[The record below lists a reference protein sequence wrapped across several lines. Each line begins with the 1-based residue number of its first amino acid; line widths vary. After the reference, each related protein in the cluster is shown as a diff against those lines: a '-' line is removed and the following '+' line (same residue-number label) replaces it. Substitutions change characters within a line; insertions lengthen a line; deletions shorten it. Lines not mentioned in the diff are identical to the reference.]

1 MITNVVSVKEVNGET
16 IVELSESPFRESSG
30 GQPCDFGTIE
40 GDDFEAE
47 VYDVISPKEVKVK
60 LVSGKTVL
68 GEVTAEIDSLRRSM
82 LTRMHTAEHIFFR
95 SLQMMIPALE
105 LDKIRLDEDSST
117 LTVFA
122 EAISWEDVF
131 SAEEMANAIIA
142 EDRPIKEH
150 IILKSEVC
158 CKFPDLRIK
167 TDRIQEDNVRV
178 IEVNEHDF
186 SACSGT
192 HCKSTRDVG
201 GFLVTK
207 LNSAG
212 PGRFE
217 IGFKV
222 DIMEELFEH
231 SSIARKLASV
241 LGTELDKI
249 EPTIMNMRES
259 LDKFKRM
266 AREAKAESNSE
277 SINGIN
283 FIYSETEME
292 PKQLMKQMSD
302 MIKPKTVVCFIN
314 KDEKHPQLMIAVS
327 EDLPYD
333 ASSMVNKACEKFGGK
348 GGGKRNFAMGSIETI
363 IFRDVFSLVK
373 GMLH

>member
-1 MITNVVSVKEVNGET
+1 MITKIVSVKEINGET
-16 IVELSESPFRESSG
+16 FVELSESPFRESSG
-30 GQPCDFGTIE
+30 GQPCDYGTLE

-47 VYDVISPKEVKVK
+47 VYDVISPQEVKVK
-60 LVSGKTVL
+60 SVSGKVVV
-68 GEVTAEIDSLRRSM
+68 GEVDAEIDSFRRSM

-95 SLQMMIPALE
+95 SLQMMLPALE

-122 EAISWEDVF
+122 EDVSWDDVF

-150 IILKSEVC
+150 TVPKSEVC
-158 CKFPDLRIK
+158 CRFPELRIK
-167 TDRIQEDNVRV
+167 IDRIHEEHVRV
-178 IEVNEHDF
+178 IEVYEHDF

-192 HCKSTRDVG
+192 HCKSTKEVG
-201 GFLVTK
+201 GFIVTK

-222 DIMEELFEH
+222 DIMAELFEY
-231 SSIARKLASV
+231 SGVARKISSV

-249 EPTIMNMRES
+249 EPTIVNMRES
-259 LDKFKRM
+259 LERFKRM
-266 AREAKAESNSE
+266 AREVKVESNSE
-277 SINGIN
+277 DINGIN
-283 FIYSETEME
+283 FVYSEAEME
-292 PKQLMKQMSD
+292 PKQLMRQVSEML
-302 MIKPKTVVCFIN
+302 KPKTVVCFIN
-314 KDEKHPQLMIAVS
+314 RTEKSPQVMIAVS

-333 ASSMVNKACEKFGGK
+333 ASSMINKVCERFGGK
-348 GGGKRNFAMGSIETI
+348 GGGRKNFATGSIETI
-363 IFRDVFSLVK
+363 IFKEVLGLVRE
-373 GMLH
+373 MLN